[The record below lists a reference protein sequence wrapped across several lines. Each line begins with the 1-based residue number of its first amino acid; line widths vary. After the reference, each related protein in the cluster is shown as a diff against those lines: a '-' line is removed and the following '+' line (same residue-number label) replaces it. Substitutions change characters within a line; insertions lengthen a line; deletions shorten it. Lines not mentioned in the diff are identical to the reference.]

1 MKIFEPSSMYKSVK
15 HFLINVFMFTV
26 LLELFY
32 LAAEGRK
39 ITLQT
44 FILKLFIA
52 LVIFYLGHLLFVS
65 YEKKK
70 QN

>member
-1 MKIFEPSSMYKSVK
+1 MYKSAK
-15 HFLINVFMFTV
+15 QFLINVFMFTV
-26 LLELFY
+26 HLELFY